1 MSFTQF
7 RQPLSVA
14 AIVLVVS
21 TFSGIIGGVSS
32 QENITANTTIDKVT
46 NQTVPSTTTTSPPPS
61 SLAPT
66 TTTTS
71 PTVDYTIDFID
82 TSNLEEVRFA
92 WNSLR
97 RRPTNKLQW
106 SGSVA
111 KCVPGTTSDAFK
123 DDVLHRT
130 QWFRAMAGVNPQIF
144 LDSALS
150 SFAQAAALVM
160 HANNDLSHYPTSAWE
175 CFSEDAYEGASNS
188 NLYLGRNGEK
198 SIIGYIEDSGSDNLP
213 VGHRRWILS
222 PFLQR
227 IGTGDTPNTN
237 ALFVAD
243 DVDSASTPRV
253 REPDG
258 FVMWPPRGY
267 VPRQM
272 IFTRWS
278 VSHPTAN
285 FDDAIVR
292 IQHSGKTRYFTKPYV
307 GDEPYGRLNSLT
319 FEWKRPDSKSPVD
332 IEVSNI
338 SIDGVFTVLKYTVL
352 PFD

>member
-7 RQPLSVA
+7 RQPLSIA
-14 AIVLVVS
+14 AIVIA
-21 TFSGIIGGVSS
+21 FSIFGGVLGGVSS
-32 QENITANTTIDKVT
+32 QKNVTTNTTSDTVT
-46 NQTVPSTTTTSPPPS
+46 NQTLPGNTTTSPPPS
-61 SLAPT
+61 SPAT
-66 TTTTS
+66 TTTIA
-71 PTVDYTIDFID
+71 PLVDYTRDFID
-82 TSNLEEVRFA
+82 TSNIDAVRFA
-92 WNSLR
+92 WSSLR
-97 RRPTNKLQW
+97 RRPTQKLQW

-111 KCVPGTTSDAFK
+111 KCIPGTTSDAFK
-123 DDVLHRT
+123 INVLHRT
-130 QWFRAMAGVNPQIF
+130 QWFRAMAGVNPRIV

-150 SFAQAAALVM
+150 SFAQSAALVM
-160 HANNDLSHYPTSAWE
+160 RANNDLSHYPTSAWE

-198 SIIGYIEDSGSDNLP
+198 SVIGYIEDPGPDNLP

-222 PFLQR
+222 PYLQR

-243 DVDSASTPRV
+243 DVDSASSPRV

-272 IFTRWS
+272 IFPRWS

-285 FDDAIVR
+285 FDDAAVLVR
-292 IQHSGKTRYFTKPYV
+292 HNGKTRYFS
-307 GDEPYGRLNSLT
+307 EPFIGEETYGKMNSLT
-319 FEWKRPDSKSPVD
+319 FEWKRPDSKRPVE

-338 SIDGVFTVLKYTVL
+338 AINGVFTVLKYTVL

>member
-1 MSFTQF
+1 M
-7 RQPLSVA
+7 
-14 AIVLVVS
+14 VLVVS
-21 TFSGIIGGVSS
+21 IFGGIIGGVSS
-32 QENITANTTIDKVT
+32 QDNNTANTPADIGT
-46 NQTVPSTTTTSPPPS
+46 NQTLPDTATTNPPPS

-66 TTTTS
+66 TTTTA
-71 PTVDYTIDFID
+71 PPVDYTKDFID
-82 TSNLEEVRFA
+82 TSNLDAVRFA

-97 RRPTNKLQW
+97 QRPTNKLQW

-111 KCVPGTTSDAFK
+111 ECVPGTTNDAFK
-123 DDVLHRT
+123 NDVLHRT
-130 QWFRAMAGVNPQIF
+130 QWFRAMAGVNPQIL
-144 LDSALS
+144 LDPALS
-150 SFAQAAALVM
+150 SFAQSAALVM
-160 HANNDLSHYPTSAWE
+160 RANNDLSHYPDSSWE

-198 SIIGYIEDSGSDNLP
+198 SIVGYIEDPGPDNLP

-222 PFLQR
+222 PFLKR

-243 DVDSASTPRV
+243 DIDSKSTPFV

-258 FVMWPPRGY
+258 FVMWPPRGF

-272 IFTRWS
+272 IFPRWS

-285 FDDAIVR
+285 FDDATVVVR
-292 IQHSGKTRYFTKPYV
+292 HNGKTHNFAKPFV
-307 GDEPYGRLNSLT
+307 GGDNYGRMNSLT
-319 FEWKRPDSKSPVD
+319 FEWRRPDSESPVE
-332 IEVSNI
+332 IEVSNV
-338 SIDGVFTVLKYTVL
+338 SIGGVFTVLKYTVS